1 MCTTAATRRNG
12 SRSILTLITT
22 HCTAPRS
29 TLAVKPGG
37 TGPICDRRISG
48 GRDIRRHVKNGI
60 WDAVPG
66 PDDPKI
72 NNPGLLPQDARKE
85 QTMND
90 TKIPVFL
97 LYPDDQI
104 SEMMFEKS
112 MKQIQ
117 NTRCGYRFMLYS
129 DAARSVPEIE
139 KQSQQFE
146 IDEIHYYYKED
157 SPSWYSICTMKGET
171 VKSTPVRNW
180 VEKADQFAVMLGAM
194 DQALRT
200 PKSFRGRAYKKV
212 ALVDMEEW
220 NAYNQLHG
228 FDESHVYCHVF
239 YLNKQLYKKFIL
251 MARRN
256 DCSWRVEV
264 NIPSETEQ
272 ILPPDFVP
280 AGQTFGSFYP
290 LNTDTSSRVCQGHH
304 DQARWYDKFFR
315 KLKWRTSQN

>member
-1 MCTTAATRRNG
+1 M
-12 SRSILTLITT
+12 S
-22 HCTAPRS
+22 
-29 TLAVKPGG
+29 
-37 TGPICDRRISG
+37 
-48 GRDIRRHVKNGI
+48 
-60 WDAVPG
+60 
-66 PDDPKI
+66 
-72 NNPGLLPQDARKE
+72 
-85 QTMND
+85 D
-90 TKIPVFL
+90 TKIPAFL

-104 SEMMFEKS
+104 SEMMFGKS

-117 NTRCGYRFMLYS
+117 NTRCGYCFMLYS

-139 KQSQQFE
+139 EQSPQLE

-157 SPSWYSICTMKGET
+157 SPSWYSICTMKGGT
-171 VKSTPVRNW
+171 VESTPVRNW

-239 YLNKQLYKKFIL
+239 YLNEQLYKKFIL
-251 MARRN
+251 VARRN

-290 LNTDTSSRVCQGHH
+290 LNTDISS
-304 DQARWYDKFFR
+304 QAYHERHGKPKWYSKILQIF
-315 KLKWRTSQN
+315 K